1 MTRRYRSGFENNFAT
16 FLELNN
22 VKYDYE
28 SRKIRYTPKI
38 RTYTPDFHLLDYD
51 MFIETKGHFVTSDR
65 SKHLLIQEQ
74 HPDIDIRF
82 VFQNAKKKLYK
93 GAKTTYAD
101 WCDKHGFQYA
111 QEELPRS
118 WFRKG

>member
-1 MTRRYRSGFENNFAT
+1 MTRRYRSSFENNFAR

-22 VKYDYE
+22 VRYDYE
-28 SRKIRYTPKI
+28 SEKIRYTPKT
-38 RTYTPDFHLLDYD
+38 RTYTPDFHLLDYN
-51 MFIETKGHFVTSDR
+51 MFIETKGQIVTSDR
-65 SKHLLIQEQ
+65 SKHLLIKEQ

-82 VFQNAKKKLYK
+82 VFQNAKKRLYK
-93 GAKTTYAD
+93 GSKTTYAD

-118 WFRKG
+118 WFRK

>member
-1 MTRRYRSGFENNFAT
+1 MTRRYRSNFENNFAT

-22 VKYDYE
+22 VRYNYE
-28 SRKIRYTPKI
+28 SEKIRYTPKI

-51 MFIETKGHFVTSDR
+51 MFVETKGQFVASDR
-65 SKHLLIQEQ
+65 AKHLLIREQ

-82 VFQNAKKKLYK
+82 VFQNAQKKLYK
-93 GAKTTYAD
+93 GAKTTYSD
-101 WCDKHGFQYA
+101 WCKKHGFQYA